1 MPPKKAQSRPVGPSF
16 GLLPNAQQIAVIAAT
31 RGTIVN
37 FFNKNSSGASSSSS
51 SAASNTVSPA
61 VTDVHESEVCR
72 LEVLKLLWLIL
83 LVFQDNQPDLEE
95 LKHSNSS
102 QSDAGQVVVCWKL
115 NRTLMNLLFADLQ
128 CKQQCGWQALR

>member
-102 QSDAGQVVVCWKL
+102 QGTGC
-115 NRTLMNLLFADLQ
+115 RLLEIKPNSHELVADLQ